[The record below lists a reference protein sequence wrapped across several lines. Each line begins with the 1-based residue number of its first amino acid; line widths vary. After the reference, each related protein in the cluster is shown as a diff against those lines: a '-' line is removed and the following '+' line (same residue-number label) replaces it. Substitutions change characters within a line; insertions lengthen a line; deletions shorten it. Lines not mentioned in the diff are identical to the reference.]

1 MKRVLALLLVL
12 TMIFSFAA
20 CAAKT
25 ETPAEQPTETP
36 AADAPAQTPAEA
48 PAEEPAEPAEPEH
61 EPVTI
66 RVASWR
72 EADKEVYEQ
81 MVALFQEEYPW
92 ITVDLDLNIDESSYY
107 TNLQAD
113 IQDGNAPDV
122 FDIHP
127 NTTFTTYAEEGII
140 VPLSDLSF
148 LSNYS
153 DAAKAV
159 TTINGENYAFM
170 NAYNLIGILYNKDMF
185 AAAGVSVPTNFEEFL
200 AVCKTFRDAGQ
211 GGVAYS
217 GGDGSFAGLNNGLFT
232 VCCGSAGYK
241 ALIEGMDSGEVTDIA
256 QIPGAETALR
266 TSQAFR
272 DNNVLHDASEGTN
285 TEQAIALFAQG
296 KTPMLYSGTYLFG
309 TKDTSFPDIDA
320 GVFALPTLAD
330 NGMQYGQGAQCTT
343 VSASS
348 KNIEAAKL
356 WVDFIARPEISGL
369 YCSAAIMIST
379 INGVTLD
386 FEGGEMLSEAI
397 ANGVELLPIYIR
409 HNKDYWNSNW
419 KELQQNLLYGTGDY
433 DTEAANYAAFLSELN
448 LASMS

>member
-1 MKRVLALLLVL
+1 MKKALALLLAL
-12 TMIFSFAA
+12 TMILGLAA
-20 CAAKT
+20 CAAKQET
-25 ETPAEQPTETP
+25 AEPAPDTTAQPAETPAEPETTG
-36 AADAPAQTPAEA
+36 QAEA
-48 PAEEPAEPAEPEH
+48 PAEPEH

-72 EADKEVYEQ
+72 EADKAVYEQ
-81 MVALFQEEYPW
+81 MAAQFQEEYPW
-92 ITVDLDLNIDESSYY
+92 ITVELELNIDESSYY

-122 FDIHP
+122 FDVHP

-140 VPLSDLSF
+140 VPLDDLSF
-148 LSNYS
+148 LENYS

-159 TTINGENYAFM
+159 TTINGKNYAFM
-170 NAYNLIGILYNKDMF
+170 NAYNLIGILYNKEMF
-185 AAAGVSVPTNFEEFL
+185 AAAGVAVPTNFEEFL
-200 AVCKTFRDAGQ
+200 AVCETFRAAGQ

-241 ALIEGMDSGEVTDIA
+241 ALIEGMDSGEVTDLA

-272 DNNVLHDASEGTN
+272 DNHVLHDASEGTN

-309 TKDTSFPDIDA
+309 TKQTSFPEIDA
-320 GVFALPTLAD
+320 GIFALPTLAD
-330 NGMQYGQGAQCTT
+330 TGMQYGQGAQCTA

-348 KNIEAAKL
+348 ANVEAAKL
-356 WVDFIARPEISGL
+356 WVDFIARPEISSL
-369 YCSAAIMIST
+369 YCSSAIMIST

-397 ANGVELLPIYIR
+397 ANGVELLPIYVR

-419 KELQQNLLYGTGDY
+419 KELQQNLLYGTSDY
-433 DTEAANYAAFLSELN
+433 DTEAANYAAFLSDLN